1 MPFEVNELNQIFKS
15 NKIEV
20 HDKTTKSRQIKVIKF
35 IFLTN
40 HIYIYYKSRFFYRH
54 FEIIFEKSK
63 ILLHWFIADPFKNNN
78 KQNYDW
84 TDCTPQYNPH

>member
-40 HIYIYYKSRFFYRH
+40 HIYIYIIKADFF
-54 FEIIFEKSK
+54 ID
-63 ILLHWFIADPFKNNN
+63 ILK
-78 KQNYDW
+78 
-84 TDCTPQYNPH
+84 

>member
-35 IFLTN
+35 IFLTS
-40 HIYIYYKSRFFYRH
+40 HIYIIKADFF
-54 FEIIFEKSK
+54 ID
-63 ILLHWFIADPFKNNN
+63 ILK
-78 KQNYDW
+78 
-84 TDCTPQYNPH
+84 